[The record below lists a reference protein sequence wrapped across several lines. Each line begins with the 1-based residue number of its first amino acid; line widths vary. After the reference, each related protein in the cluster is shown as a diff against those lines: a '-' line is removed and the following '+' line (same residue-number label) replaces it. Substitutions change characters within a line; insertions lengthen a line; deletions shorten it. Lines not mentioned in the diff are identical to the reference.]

1 MSKERIIEGSREETS
16 VKEQEELNAYRKE
29 IEQLRVYKEEYERY
43 VAEGGFDYVHE
54 RVLHLIKNPI
64 SEKNEGRKLP
74 QANASSPSVEGS
86 NQQEHGSASNTKDEI
101 DTLKKRIERMKEVF
115 ASQTNRF
122 RDAVYQLTGWN
133 VDLSLHENKVRLRS
147 RYAASRDDCVELL
160 WYVPF
165 CWMRVRNGA
174 DKFELLDTAFV
185 NSLDSHLFAA
195 ITVSNSF
202 PVFLGAVTQDL
213 FEKQTMYPGPS

>member
-1 MSKERIIEGSREETS
+1 MS
-16 VKEQEELNAYRKE
+16 
-29 IEQLRVYKEEYERY
+29 
-43 VAEGGFDYVHE
+43 
-54 RVLHLIKNPI
+54 
-64 SEKNEGRKLP
+64 
-74 QANASSPSVEGS
+74 
-86 NQQEHGSASNTKDEI
+86 
-101 DTLKKRIERMKEVF
+101 
-115 ASQTNRF
+115 
-122 RDAVYQLTGWN
+122 
-133 VDLSLHENKVRLRS
+133 
-147 RYAASRDDCVELL
+147 
-160 WYVPF
+160 F

>member
-1 MSKERIIEGSREETS
+1 MSKERTAEGSSEETS
-16 VKEQEELNAYRKE
+16 VKEQEELDAYRKE

-64 SEKNEGRKLP
+64 SEKNEGRKLS

-86 NQQEHGSASNTKDEI
+86 NQEHGSVSNTKDEI

-160 WYVPF
+160 W
-165 CWMRVRNGA
+165 
-174 DKFELLDTAFV
+174 
-185 NSLDSHLFAA
+185 
-195 ITVSNSF
+195 
-202 PVFLGAVTQDL
+202 
-213 FEKQTMYPGPS
+213 